1 MAHVPPSPE
10 PFDTNSAALLA
21 LRACDDIDSLHDVRL
36 AYACIEKLVDPQ
48 LVSDSE
54 EVHPI
59 RTELSA
65 LIRLVNEEL
74 QRRIE
79 TAETTMQSLRA
90 AVEKVSVAPC

>member
-1 MAHVPPSPE
+1 MAHVPPFPE

-48 LVSDSE
+48 LVRDSE
-54 EVHPI
+54 DIYPI

-65 LIRLVNEEL
+65 LMRLVNEEL

-79 TAETTMQSLRA
+79 TTEATMLSLRL
-90 AVEKVSVAPC
+90 AVGKVNAAPC

>member
-1 MAHVPPSPE
+1 MTHVPPSPE

-48 LVSDSE
+48 LAIDSE
-54 EVHPI
+54 DVYPI

-65 LIRLVNEEL
+65 LMRLVNEEL

-79 TAETTMQSLRA
+79 TTEATMQSLRL
-90 AVEKVSVAPC
+90 AVDKVNAAPC